1 MIKIIIINLLAVLN
15 VNKETF
21 VIAGGSCGVAKQV
34 VIELVKL
41 DYNVVFGDLGD
52 ITDAHRFIS
61 ELEKYSGKA
70 YFIQTDVTKVND
82 CENLFKFA
90 FEKFG
95 RIDGFYSYAGI
106 TPIESLLDCTEE
118 LHDEIFN
125 VNLKGSLFCSKY
137 AIKYMKENGGGSIV
151 FTGSPHSD
159 AGEIDRVSYACSKGA
174 IVTLANHI
182 AKNYGKYKI
191 RSNYIT
197 MGWTP
202 TEGELALRE
211 SQGMS
216 KADLEKY
223 ASEFVPMGRMNT
235 YDDIVP
241 AILYLLLNKS
251 LMVSGSNI
259 RITGGWYM

>member
-1 MIKIIIINLLAVLN
+1 MEK
-15 VNKETF
+15 KTF
-21 VIAGGSCGVAKQV
+21 VIAGGTSGVAKQV
-34 VIELVKL
+34 VIELVKIGH
-41 DYNVVFGDLGD
+41 NVVFGDLGN
-52 ITDAHRFIS
+52 INQAYEFIS
-61 ELEKYSGKA
+61 DLEKYSGKA
-70 YFIQTDVTKVND
+70 YFIQTDVTKVNN
-82 CENLFKFA
+82 CENLFKFT

-95 RIDGFYSYAGI
+95 AVDGFFSYAGI
-106 TPIESLLDCTEE
+106 TPAQSLLECTEE
-118 LHDEIFN
+118 LHDEIFD
-125 VNLKGSLFCSKY
+125 VNLKGALFCSKY

-174 IVTLANHI
+174 VVTLANHI

-216 KADLEKY
+216 KDDLEKL
-223 ASEFVPMGRMNT
+223 AAQFVPMTRMNT

-241 AILYLLLNKS
+241 AIIYLLSNKS
-251 LMVSGSNI
+251 LMTSGSNI

>member
-1 MIKIIIINLLAVLN
+1 M
-15 VNKETF
+15 NKETF
-21 VIAGGSCGVAKQV
+21 VIAGGTKGVARQV

-41 DYNVVFGDLGD
+41 GHNVVFGDLGN
-52 ITDAHRFIS
+52 INDANNLLL
-61 ELEKYSGKA
+61 ELENYNGKA
-70 YFIQTDVTKVND
+70 YFILTDITKVND

-90 FEKFG
+90 YKKFG
-95 RIDGFYSYAGI
+95 YINGFFSYAGI
-106 TPIESLLDCTEE
+106 TPIQSLLECTEE
-118 LHDEIFN
+118 IHDEIFN
-125 VNLKGSLFCSKY
+125 VNLKGALFCSKY

-151 FTGSPHSD
+151 FTGPPHSD

-182 AKNYGKYKI
+182 AKNYGKYNI

-202 TEGELALRE
+202 TEGELTLRE

-216 KADLEKY
+216 KSDLEKQ
-223 ASEFVPMGRMNT
+223 ASTFIPMGRMNK
-235 YDDIVP
+235 YEDIVP
-241 AILYLLLNKS
+241 AIIYLLSNKS

>member
-1 MIKIIIINLLAVLN
+1 MEK
-15 VNKETF
+15 KTF
-21 VIAGGSCGVAKQV
+21 VIAGGSTGVAKHV
-34 VIELVKL
+34 VSELIKL
-41 DYNVVFGDLGD
+41 GHNVVFGDLD
-52 ITDAHRFIS
+52 VKN
-61 ELEKYSGKA
+61 ELKENQLLSIY
-70 YFIQTDVTKVND
+70 TDVTNIND
-82 CENLFKFA
+82 CEKLFKLA
-90 FEKFG
+90 YETFG
-95 RIDGFYSYAGI
+95 KIDGFFSYAGI
-106 TPIESLLDCTEE
+106 TPAQSLLECTEE

-125 VNLKGSLFCSKY
+125 VNLKGALFCSKY

-174 IVTLANHI
+174 VVTLANHI
-182 AKNYGKYKI
+182 AKNYGKYNI

-216 KADLEKY
+216 KTDLENL
-223 ASEFVPMGRMNT
+223 AAQFVPMNRMNT

-241 AILYLLLNKS
+241 AIIYLLSSKS
-251 LMVSGSNI
+251 LMTSGSNI